1 MGIFAYPLNGMAGFT
16 NLTLAD
22 QTRFILIANAA
33 PLDTSLLSAGVIF
46 PGYTLE
52 NPVGSRGGEQQ
63 VDGRGGGQMAQN
75 LAVGFIYLNEFG
87 VEERFVKN
95 GTASNCVFN
104 RLPPPRIFTRALR
117 HPIV

>member
-33 PLDTSLLSAGVIF
+33 PLDTCLLSAGIIF

-52 NPVGSRGGEQQ
+52 NPVGSRGG
-63 VDGRGGGQMAQN
+63 RQMAQN
-75 LAVGFIYLNEFG
+75 LAAGFIYLNEFG